1 MQESVTINRS
11 YKDRLFKIIFEDKKE
26 LLSLYNALTGKNYQ
40 NPDELEINT
49 IDDVIY
55 MHLKNDMSFILD
67 DWQNLFEQQ
76 STFNPNQPLRG
87 FFYFADLYKVK
98 YFGKKIYST
107 RLLKIPTPQYI
118 VFYNGTANMPDR
130 KELRLSDAFQQP
142 TEQPDIEVVA
152 HMLNINYGHNKELM
166 ERCQKL
172 KEYAQFIDIIRHYL
186 RENKQWSNE
195 QAISKA
201 IDDCIKNNI
210 LRDILQKERLRVMAS
225 ILSEFD
231 DVNFT
236 YDIGH
241 DIFDNHNYT
250 KLSKLQLKK
259 LNNIHIHNV
268 CNNKDHCE
276 ITPTCDY
283 ITQLRDS
290 VKYLKSINYEKS
302 IVLETGFNN
311 YPGNNYEE
319 KLINYIKSFEKIEDI
334 LKTE

>member
-1 MQESVTINRS
+1 MQESVSINRT

-49 IDDVIY
+49 IDDGIY

-118 VFYNGTANMPDR
+118 VFYNGTTNMPDK

-142 TEQPDIEVVA
+142 TTQPDIEVVA
-152 HMLNINYGHNKELM
+152 HMLNINYGHNKGLM

-186 RENKQWSNE
+186 KENEHWSNE

-201 IDDCIKNNI
+201 IDDCIQNNI

-231 DVNFT
+231 EVG
-236 YDIGH
+236 YKEMIR
-241 DIFDNHNYT
+241 
-250 KLSKLQLKK
+250 Q
-259 LNNIHIHNV
+259 
-268 CNNKDHCE
+268 E
-276 ITPTCDY
+276 A
-283 ITQLRDS
+283 
-290 VKYLKSINYEKS
+290 YEDA
-302 IVLETGFNN
+302 
-311 YPGNNYEE
+311 YEE
-319 KLINYIKSFEKIEDI
+319 GHEAGLEEGREQELAHGVKSYIKLAQSIGYAESKIVTMLMQEFNLSEDQASQYVQKI
-334 LKTE
+334 CKDK

>member
-87 FFYFADLYKVK
+87 FFYFADLYKIK

-118 VFYNGTANMPDR
+118 VFYNGTTNMPDK

-186 RENKQWSNE
+186 RENEHWTNE

-201 IDDCIKNNI
+201 IDDCIQNNI

-231 DVNFT
+231 EVGYKEMIQNEAYEDGFEDGGVKTLIEFT
-236 YDIGH
+236 QDIGYSKEDVTTLVKQRFH
-241 DIFDNHNYT
+241 
-250 KLSKLQLKK
+250 LSDDVINQYMQKFW
-259 LNNIHIHNV
+259 
-268 CNNKDHCE
+268 KD
-276 ITPTCDY
+276 
-283 ITQLRDS
+283 
-290 VKYLKSINYEKS
+290 K
-302 IVLETGFNN
+302 
-311 YPGNNYEE
+311 
-319 KLINYIKSFEKIEDI
+319 
-334 LKTE
+334 

>member
-1 MQESVTINRS
+1 MQESVSINRT

-49 IDDVIY
+49 IDDFIY

-118 VFYNGTANMPDR
+118 VFYNGTTSMPDR

-166 ERCQKL
+166 ERCRKL

-201 IDDCIKNNI
+201 IDDCIQNNI

-231 DVNFT
+231 EVGYKEMIQD
-236 YDIGH
+236 
-241 DIFDNHNYT
+241 
-250 KLSKLQLKK
+250 
-259 LNNIHIHNV
+259 
-268 CNNKDHCE
+268 E
-276 ITPTCDY
+276 A
-283 ITQLRDS
+283 
-290 VKYLKSINYEKS
+290 
-302 IVLETGFNN
+302 
-311 YPGNNYEE
+311 
-319 KLINYIKSFEKIEDI
+319 IEDGEIRGSIKLAYKLKLPKPEIIAI
-334 LKTE
+334 LRHDYNLSDEEVNQYMQKFWKN

>member
-118 VFYNGTANMPDR
+118 VFYNGTTNMPDK

-231 DVNFT
+231 EVGYKEMIQD
-236 YDIGH
+236 
-241 DIFDNHNYT
+241 
-250 KLSKLQLKK
+250 
-259 LNNIHIHNV
+259 
-268 CNNKDHCE
+268 E
-276 ITPTCDY
+276 A
-283 ITQLRDS
+283 
-290 VKYLKSINYEKS
+290 
-302 IVLETGFNN
+302 
-311 YPGNNYEE
+311 
-319 KLINYIKSFEKIEDI
+319 IEDGEIRGSIKLAYKLKLPKPEIIAI
-334 LKTE
+334 LRHDYNLSDEEVNQYMQKFWKK

>member
-1 MQESVTINRS
+1 MQESVTINRT

-118 VFYNGTANMPDR
+118 VFYNGTTSMPDR

-166 ERCQKL
+166 ERCRKL

-231 DVNFT
+231 EVG
-236 YDIGH
+236 YKEMIR
-241 DIFDNHNYT
+241 
-250 KLSKLQLKK
+250 Q
-259 LNNIHIHNV
+259 
-268 CNNKDHCE
+268 E
-276 ITPTCDY
+276 A
-283 ITQLRDS
+283 
-290 VKYLKSINYEKS
+290 YEDA
-302 IVLETGFNN
+302 
-311 YPGNNYEE
+311 YEE
-319 KLINYIKSFEKIEDI
+319 GHEAGLEEGREQELAHGVKSYIKLAQSIGYAESKIVTMLMQEFNLSEDQASQYVQ
-334 LKTE
+334 KFWKDK

>member
-1 MQESVTINRS
+1 MQESVSINRT

-118 VFYNGTANMPDR
+118 VFYNGTTNMPDK

-186 RENKQWSNE
+186 KENEHWSNE

-231 DVNFT
+231 EVGYKEMIRQEAYEDAYEEAYEEGVEYGVKYGGVKTLIEFVQ
-236 YDIGH
+236 DIGYSKEDATTLAKQRFH
-241 DIFDNHNYT
+241 
-250 KLSKLQLKK
+250 LSDDAINQYMQKFWKK
-259 LNNIHIHNV
+259 
-268 CNNKDHCE
+268 
-276 ITPTCDY
+276 
-283 ITQLRDS
+283 
-290 VKYLKSINYEKS
+290 
-302 IVLETGFNN
+302 
-311 YPGNNYEE
+311 
-319 KLINYIKSFEKIEDI
+319 
-334 LKTE
+334 

>member
-1 MQESVTINRS
+1 MQESVTINRT

-118 VFYNGTANMPDR
+118 VFYNGTTSMPDR

-186 RENKQWSNE
+186 KENEHWSNE

-201 IDDCIKNNI
+201 IDDCIQNNI

-231 DVNFT
+231 EVGYKEMIQD
-236 YDIGH
+236 
-241 DIFDNHNYT
+241 
-250 KLSKLQLKK
+250 
-259 LNNIHIHNV
+259 
-268 CNNKDHCE
+268 E
-276 ITPTCDY
+276 A
-283 ITQLRDS
+283 
-290 VKYLKSINYEKS
+290 
-302 IVLETGFNN
+302 
-311 YPGNNYEE
+311 
-319 KLINYIKSFEKIEDI
+319 IEDGEIRGSIKLAYKLKLPKPEIIAI
-334 LKTE
+334 LRHDYNLSDEEVNQYMQKFWKN

>member
-1 MQESVTINRS
+1 MQESVTINKS

-118 VFYNGTANMPDR
+118 VFYNGTTNMPDK

-142 TEQPDIEVVA
+142 TTQPDIEVVA

-166 ERCQKL
+166 ERCRKL

-186 RENKQWSNE
+186 KENEHWSNE

-231 DVNFT
+231 EVGYKEMIQD
-236 YDIGH
+236 
-241 DIFDNHNYT
+241 
-250 KLSKLQLKK
+250 
-259 LNNIHIHNV
+259 
-268 CNNKDHCE
+268 E
-276 ITPTCDY
+276 A
-283 ITQLRDS
+283 
-290 VKYLKSINYEKS
+290 
-302 IVLETGFNN
+302 
-311 YPGNNYEE
+311 
-319 KLINYIKSFEKIEDI
+319 IEDGEIRGSIKLAYKLKLPKPEIIAI
-334 LKTE
+334 LRHDYNLSDEEVNQYMQKFWKN

>member
-87 FFYFADLYKVK
+87 FFYFADLHKVK

-118 VFYNGTANMPDR
+118 VFYNGTTSMPDR

-231 DVNFT
+231 EVGYKEMIQD
-236 YDIGH
+236 
-241 DIFDNHNYT
+241 
-250 KLSKLQLKK
+250 
-259 LNNIHIHNV
+259 
-268 CNNKDHCE
+268 E
-276 ITPTCDY
+276 A
-283 ITQLRDS
+283 
-290 VKYLKSINYEKS
+290 
-302 IVLETGFNN
+302 
-311 YPGNNYEE
+311 
-319 KLINYIKSFEKIEDI
+319 IEDGEIRGSIKLAYKLKLPKPEIIAI
-334 LKTE
+334 LRHDYNLSDEEVNQYMQKFWKN

>member
-118 VFYNGTANMPDR
+118 VFYNGTTNMPDK

-166 ERCQKL
+166 ERCRKL

-201 IDDCIKNNI
+201 IDDCIQNNI

-231 DVNFT
+231 EVGYKEMIKEEAYEDAYEEV
-236 YDIGH
+236 YEE
-241 DIFDNHNYT
+241 
-250 KLSKLQLKK
+250 
-259 LNNIHIHNV
+259 V
-268 CNNKDHCE
+268 CEE
-276 ITPTCDY
+276 I
-283 ITQLRDS
+283 S
-290 VKYLKSINYEKS
+290 VKSLIEFTQDTGYSKQEVFAIIKQRFHLSDDVINQYMQK
-302 IVLETGFNN
+302 FW
-311 YPGNNYEE
+311 
-319 KLINYIKSFEKIEDI
+319 KDK
-334 LKTE
+334 

>member
-1 MQESVTINRS
+1 MQESVSINRT

-118 VFYNGTANMPDR
+118 VFYNGTTNMPDR

-142 TEQPDIEVVA
+142 TAQPDIEVVA

-166 ERCQKL
+166 ERCRKL

-201 IDDCIKNNI
+201 IDDCIQNNI

-231 DVNFT
+231 EVG
-236 YDIGH
+236 YKEMIR
-241 DIFDNHNYT
+241 
-250 KLSKLQLKK
+250 Q
-259 LNNIHIHNV
+259 
-268 CNNKDHCE
+268 E
-276 ITPTCDY
+276 A
-283 ITQLRDS
+283 
-290 VKYLKSINYEKS
+290 YEDA
-302 IVLETGFNN
+302 
-311 YPGNNYEE
+311 YEE
-319 KLINYIKSFEKIEDI
+319 GHEAGLEEGREQELAHGVKSYIKLAQSIGYAESKIVTMLMQEFNLSEDQASQYVQ
-334 LKTE
+334 KFWKDK

>member
-1 MQESVTINRS
+1 MQESVTINRT
-11 YKDRLFKIIFEDKKE
+11 YKDRLFKIIFEGKKE

-118 VFYNGTANMPDR
+118 VFYNGTTSMPDR

-186 RENKQWSNE
+186 KENEHWSNE

-231 DVNFT
+231 EVGYKEMIQD
-236 YDIGH
+236 
-241 DIFDNHNYT
+241 
-250 KLSKLQLKK
+250 
-259 LNNIHIHNV
+259 
-268 CNNKDHCE
+268 E
-276 ITPTCDY
+276 A
-283 ITQLRDS
+283 
-290 VKYLKSINYEKS
+290 
-302 IVLETGFNN
+302 
-311 YPGNNYEE
+311 
-319 KLINYIKSFEKIEDI
+319 IEDGEIRGSIKLAYKLKLPKPEIIAI
-334 LKTE
+334 LRHDYNLSDEEVNQYMQKFWKN

>member
-118 VFYNGTANMPDR
+118 VFYNGTTNMPDK

-142 TEQPDIEVVA
+142 TTQPDIEVVA

-186 RENKQWSNE
+186 KENEHWSNE

-231 DVNFT
+231 EVGYKEMIRQEAYEDAYEEAYEEGVEYGVKYGGVKTLIEFVQ
-236 YDIGH
+236 DIGYSKEDATTLAKQRFH
-241 DIFDNHNYT
+241 LSDDVINQYMQKFWKDN
-250 KLSKLQLKK
+250 
-259 LNNIHIHNV
+259 
-268 CNNKDHCE
+268 
-276 ITPTCDY
+276 
-283 ITQLRDS
+283 
-290 VKYLKSINYEKS
+290 
-302 IVLETGFNN
+302 
-311 YPGNNYEE
+311 
-319 KLINYIKSFEKIEDI
+319 
-334 LKTE
+334 

>member
-118 VFYNGTANMPDR
+118 VFYNGTTSMPDR

-142 TEQPDIEVVA
+142 TTQPDIEVVA

-186 RENKQWSNE
+186 KENKQWSNE

-201 IDDCIKNNI
+201 IDDCIQNNI

-231 DVNFT
+231 EVGYKEMIRQEAYEDAYEEAYEEGVEYGVKYGGVKTLIEFVQ
-236 YDIGH
+236 DIGYSKEDATTLAKQRFH
-241 DIFDNHNYT
+241 LSDDVINQYMQKFWKDN
-250 KLSKLQLKK
+250 
-259 LNNIHIHNV
+259 
-268 CNNKDHCE
+268 
-276 ITPTCDY
+276 
-283 ITQLRDS
+283 
-290 VKYLKSINYEKS
+290 
-302 IVLETGFNN
+302 
-311 YPGNNYEE
+311 
-319 KLINYIKSFEKIEDI
+319 
-334 LKTE
+334 

>member
-1 MQESVTINRS
+1 M
-11 YKDRLFKIIFEDKKE
+11 
-26 LLSLYNALTGKNYQ
+26 
-40 NPDELEINT
+40 EINT

-118 VFYNGTANMPDR
+118 VFYNGTTSMPDR

-186 RENKQWSNE
+186 KENKQWSNE

-201 IDDCIKNNI
+201 IDDCIQNNI

-231 DVNFT
+231 EVG
-236 YDIGH
+236 YKEMIR
-241 DIFDNHNYT
+241 
-250 KLSKLQLKK
+250 Q
-259 LNNIHIHNV
+259 
-268 CNNKDHCE
+268 E
-276 ITPTCDY
+276 A
-283 ITQLRDS
+283 
-290 VKYLKSINYEKS
+290 YEDA
-302 IVLETGFNN
+302 
-311 YPGNNYEE
+311 YEE
-319 KLINYIKSFEKIEDI
+319 GHEAGLEEGREQELAHGVKSYIKLAQSIGYAESKIVTMLMQEFNLSEDQASQYVQ
-334 LKTE
+334 KFWKDK

>member
-118 VFYNGTANMPDR
+118 VFYNGTTSMPDR

-166 ERCQKL
+166 ERCRKL

-231 DVNFT
+231 EVGYKEMIRQEAYEDAYEEVYEEISVKSLIEFVQ
-236 YDIGH
+236 DIGYSKEDAATLVKQRFH
-241 DIFDNHNYT
+241 
-250 KLSKLQLKK
+250 LSDDAINQYMQKFWKK
-259 LNNIHIHNV
+259 
-268 CNNKDHCE
+268 
-276 ITPTCDY
+276 
-283 ITQLRDS
+283 
-290 VKYLKSINYEKS
+290 
-302 IVLETGFNN
+302 
-311 YPGNNYEE
+311 
-319 KLINYIKSFEKIEDI
+319 
-334 LKTE
+334 

>member
-1 MQESVTINRS
+1 MQESVTINRT

-118 VFYNGTANMPDR
+118 VFYNGTTSMPDR

-166 ERCQKL
+166 ERCRKL

-201 IDDCIKNNI
+201 IDDCIQNNI

-231 DVNFT
+231 EVG
-236 YDIGH
+236 YKEMIR
-241 DIFDNHNYT
+241 
-250 KLSKLQLKK
+250 
-259 LNNIHIHNV
+259 
-268 CNNKDHCE
+268 E
-276 ITPTCDY
+276 EA
-283 ITQLRDS
+283 
-290 VKYLKSINYEKS
+290 YEDA
-302 IVLETGFNN
+302 
-311 YPGNNYEE
+311 YEE
-319 KLINYIKSFEKIEDI
+319 AYGKAYGEGEISGMIKLAQNLNLPKSQIITMIKQNYNLSDEKISEYMQELWKD
-334 LKTE
+334 

>member
-1 MQESVTINRS
+1 MLESVTINRT

-118 VFYNGTANMPDR
+118 VFYNGTTNMPDR

-142 TEQPDIEVVA
+142 TTQPDIEVVA

-166 ERCQKL
+166 ERCRKL

-201 IDDCIKNNI
+201 IDDCIQNNI

-231 DVNFT
+231 EVG
-236 YDIGH
+236 YKEMIR
-241 DIFDNHNYT
+241 
-250 KLSKLQLKK
+250 Q
-259 LNNIHIHNV
+259 
-268 CNNKDHCE
+268 E
-276 ITPTCDY
+276 A
-283 ITQLRDS
+283 
-290 VKYLKSINYEKS
+290 YEDA
-302 IVLETGFNN
+302 
-311 YPGNNYEE
+311 YEE
-319 KLINYIKSFEKIEDI
+319 GHEAGLEEGREQELAHGVKSYIKLAQSIGYAESKIVTMLMQEFNLSEDQASQYVQ
-334 LKTE
+334 KFWKDK

>member
-87 FFYFADLYKVK
+87 FFYFADLYKIK

-118 VFYNGTANMPDR
+118 VFYNGTTNMPDK

-186 RENKQWSNE
+186 RENEHWTNE

-201 IDDCIKNNI
+201 IDDCIQNNI

-231 DVNFT
+231 EVG
-236 YDIGH
+236 YKEMIR
-241 DIFDNHNYT
+241 
-250 KLSKLQLKK
+250 Q
-259 LNNIHIHNV
+259 
-268 CNNKDHCE
+268 E
-276 ITPTCDY
+276 A
-283 ITQLRDS
+283 
-290 VKYLKSINYEKS
+290 YEDA
-302 IVLETGFNN
+302 
-311 YPGNNYEE
+311 YEE
-319 KLINYIKSFEKIEDI
+319 GHEEGIARGVKSYIKLAQSIGYTESKIITMLMQEFNLSEDKASQYIQEFGKEK
-334 LKTE
+334 

>member
-1 MQESVTINRS
+1 MQESVTINRT

-118 VFYNGTANMPDR
+118 VFYNGTTNMPDK

-166 ERCQKL
+166 ERCRKL

-186 RENKQWSNE
+186 KENEHWSNE

-231 DVNFT
+231 EVGYKEMIRQEAYEDAYEDAYEEGVEYGVKTLIEFVQ
-236 YDIGH
+236 DIGYSKEDATTLAKQRFH
-241 DIFDNHNYT
+241 LSDDVINQYMQKFWKDN
-250 KLSKLQLKK
+250 
-259 LNNIHIHNV
+259 
-268 CNNKDHCE
+268 
-276 ITPTCDY
+276 
-283 ITQLRDS
+283 
-290 VKYLKSINYEKS
+290 
-302 IVLETGFNN
+302 
-311 YPGNNYEE
+311 
-319 KLINYIKSFEKIEDI
+319 
-334 LKTE
+334 

>member
-118 VFYNGTANMPDR
+118 VFYNGTTSMPDR

-142 TEQPDIEVVA
+142 TAQPDIEVVA

-186 RENKQWSNE
+186 KENEHWSNE

-201 IDDCIKNNI
+201 IDDCIQNNI

-231 DVNFT
+231 EVGYKEMIRQEAYEDAYEEAYEEGVEYGVKYGGVKTLIEFVQ
-236 YDIGH
+236 DIGYSKEDATTLAKQRFH
-241 DIFDNHNYT
+241 LSDDVINQYMQKFWKDN
-250 KLSKLQLKK
+250 
-259 LNNIHIHNV
+259 
-268 CNNKDHCE
+268 
-276 ITPTCDY
+276 
-283 ITQLRDS
+283 
-290 VKYLKSINYEKS
+290 
-302 IVLETGFNN
+302 
-311 YPGNNYEE
+311 
-319 KLINYIKSFEKIEDI
+319 
-334 LKTE
+334 

>member
-1 MQESVTINRS
+1 MQESVTINRT

-118 VFYNGTANMPDR
+118 VFYNGTANMPDK
-130 KELRLSDAFQQP
+130 KELRLSDSFQQP
-142 TEQPDIEVVA
+142 TAQPDIEVVA

-186 RENKQWSNE
+186 KENKQWSNE

-201 IDDCIKNNI
+201 IDDCIQNNI

-231 DVNFT
+231 EVG
-236 YDIGH
+236 YKEMIR
-241 DIFDNHNYT
+241 
-250 KLSKLQLKK
+250 Q
-259 LNNIHIHNV
+259 
-268 CNNKDHCE
+268 E
-276 ITPTCDY
+276 A
-283 ITQLRDS
+283 
-290 VKYLKSINYEKS
+290 YEDA
-302 IVLETGFNN
+302 
-311 YPGNNYEE
+311 YEE
-319 KLINYIKSFEKIEDI
+319 GHEAGLEEGREQELAHGVKSYIKLAQSIGYAESKIVTMLMQEFNLSEDQASQYVQ
-334 LKTE
+334 KFWKDK

>member
-118 VFYNGTANMPDR
+118 VFYNGTTNMPDK

-142 TEQPDIEVVA
+142 TTQPDIEVVA

-166 ERCQKL
+166 ERCRKL

-186 RENKQWSNE
+186 KENEHWSNE

-231 DVNFT
+231 EVGYKEMIQD
-236 YDIGH
+236 
-241 DIFDNHNYT
+241 
-250 KLSKLQLKK
+250 
-259 LNNIHIHNV
+259 
-268 CNNKDHCE
+268 E
-276 ITPTCDY
+276 A
-283 ITQLRDS
+283 
-290 VKYLKSINYEKS
+290 
-302 IVLETGFNN
+302 
-311 YPGNNYEE
+311 
-319 KLINYIKSFEKIEDI
+319 IEDGEIRGSIKLAYKLKLPKPEIIAI
-334 LKTE
+334 LRHDYNLSDEEVNQYMQKFWKN

>member
-1 MQESVTINRS
+1 MQESVSINRT

-118 VFYNGTANMPDR
+118 VFYNGTTSMPDR

-142 TEQPDIEVVA
+142 TAQPDIEVVA

-186 RENKQWSNE
+186 KENEHWSNE

-231 DVNFT
+231 EVGYKEMIRQEAYEDAYEEIYEEVYEEISVKSLIEFVQ
-236 YDIGH
+236 DIGYSKEDAATLVKQRFH
-241 DIFDNHNYT
+241 
-250 KLSKLQLKK
+250 LSDDAINQYMQKFWKK
-259 LNNIHIHNV
+259 
-268 CNNKDHCE
+268 
-276 ITPTCDY
+276 
-283 ITQLRDS
+283 
-290 VKYLKSINYEKS
+290 
-302 IVLETGFNN
+302 
-311 YPGNNYEE
+311 
-319 KLINYIKSFEKIEDI
+319 
-334 LKTE
+334 

>member
-1 MQESVTINRS
+1 MSRGLGDV
-11 YKDRLFKIIFEDKKE
+11 YKRQ

-118 VFYNGTANMPDR
+118 VFYNGTTNMPDK

-142 TEQPDIEVVA
+142 TEQPDIEVIA

-166 ERCQKL
+166 ERCRKL

-201 IDDCIKNNI
+201 IDDCIQNNI

-231 DVNFT
+231 EVGYKEMMQDAA
-236 YDIGH
+236 
-241 DIFDNHNYT
+241 
-250 KLSKLQLKK
+250 
-259 LNNIHIHNV
+259 
-268 CNNKDHCE
+268 
-276 ITPTCDY
+276 
-283 ITQLRDS
+283 
-290 VKYLKSINYEKS
+290 
-302 IVLETGFNN
+302 
-311 YPGNNYEE
+311 
-319 KLINYIKSFEKIEDI
+319 IEDGEIRGSIKLAYKLKLPKPEIIAI
-334 LKTE
+334 LRHDYNLSDEEVNQYMQKFWKN

>member
-1 MQESVTINRS
+1 MQESVTINRT

-26 LLSLYNALTGKNYQ
+26 LLSLYNALTGKNYP

-118 VFYNGTANMPDR
+118 VFYNGTTSMPDR
-130 KELRLSDAFQQP
+130 KELRLSHAFQQP
-142 TEQPDIEVVA
+142 TEQPVIEVVA

-166 ERCQKL
+166 ERCRKL

-186 RENKQWSNE
+186 RENEHWSNE

-231 DVNFT
+231 EVGYKEMIRQEAYEDAYEDAYEEGVEYGVKTLIEFVQ
-236 YDIGH
+236 DIGYSKEDATTLVKQRFH
-241 DIFDNHNYT
+241 
-250 KLSKLQLKK
+250 LS
-259 LNNIHIHNV
+259 
-268 CNNKDHCE
+268 D
-276 ITPTCDY
+276 DA
-283 ITQLRDS
+283 
-290 VKYLKSINYEKS
+290 INQYMQK
-302 IVLETGFNN
+302 FWKN
-311 YPGNNYEE
+311 
-319 KLINYIKSFEKIEDI
+319 
-334 LKTE
+334 

>member
-1 MQESVTINRS
+1 MQESVSINRT

-118 VFYNGTANMPDR
+118 VFYNGTTNMPDK

-166 ERCQKL
+166 ERCRKL

-186 RENKQWSNE
+186 KENKQWSNE

-201 IDDCIKNNI
+201 IDDCIQNNI

-231 DVNFT
+231 EVG
-236 YDIGH
+236 YKEMIR
-241 DIFDNHNYT
+241 
-250 KLSKLQLKK
+250 Q
-259 LNNIHIHNV
+259 
-268 CNNKDHCE
+268 E
-276 ITPTCDY
+276 A
-283 ITQLRDS
+283 
-290 VKYLKSINYEKS
+290 YEDA
-302 IVLETGFNN
+302 
-311 YPGNNYEE
+311 YEE
-319 KLINYIKSFEKIEDI
+319 GHEAGLEGGREQELAHGVKSYIKLAQSIGYAESKIVTMLMQEFNLSEDQASQYVQ
-334 LKTE
+334 KFWKDK

>member
-1 MQESVTINRS
+1 MQESVTINRT

-118 VFYNGTANMPDR
+118 VFYNGTANMPDK

-186 RENKQWSNE
+186 KENEHWSNE

-231 DVNFT
+231 EVG
-236 YDIGH
+236 YKEMIR
-241 DIFDNHNYT
+241 
-250 KLSKLQLKK
+250 
-259 LNNIHIHNV
+259 
-268 CNNKDHCE
+268 E
-276 ITPTCDY
+276 
-283 ITQLRDS
+283 
-290 VKYLKSINYEKS
+290 EA
-302 IVLETGFNN
+302 
-311 YPGNNYEE
+311 YEE
-319 KLINYIKSFEKIEDI
+319 AYGEGEISGMIKLAQNLKLPKSQIITMIKQNYNLSDEEISEYMQELWKD
-334 LKTE
+334 

>member
-1 MQESVTINRS
+1 MQESVTINRT

-118 VFYNGTANMPDR
+118 VFYNGTTNMPDK

-166 ERCQKL
+166 ERCRKL

-210 LRDILQKERLRVMAS
+210 LCDILQKERLRVMAS

-231 DVNFT
+231 EVGYKEMIRQEAYEDAYEEAYEEGVEYGVKYGGVKTLIEFVQ
-236 YDIGH
+236 DIGYSKEDATTLAKQRFH
-241 DIFDNHNYT
+241 LSDDVINQYMQKFWKDN
-250 KLSKLQLKK
+250 
-259 LNNIHIHNV
+259 
-268 CNNKDHCE
+268 
-276 ITPTCDY
+276 
-283 ITQLRDS
+283 
-290 VKYLKSINYEKS
+290 
-302 IVLETGFNN
+302 
-311 YPGNNYEE
+311 
-319 KLINYIKSFEKIEDI
+319 
-334 LKTE
+334 

>member
-1 MQESVTINRS
+1 MQESVTINRT

-118 VFYNGTANMPDR
+118 VFYNGTTSMPDR

-201 IDDCIKNNI
+201 IDDCIQNNI

-231 DVNFT
+231 EVG
-236 YDIGH
+236 YKEMIR
-241 DIFDNHNYT
+241 
-250 KLSKLQLKK
+250 
-259 LNNIHIHNV
+259 
-268 CNNKDHCE
+268 E
-276 ITPTCDY
+276 EA
-283 ITQLRDS
+283 
-290 VKYLKSINYEKS
+290 YEDA
-302 IVLETGFNN
+302 
-311 YPGNNYEE
+311 YEE
-319 KLINYIKSFEKIEDI
+319 AYGKAYGEGEISGMIKLAQNLNLPKSQIITMIKQNYNLSDEKISEYMQELWKD
-334 LKTE
+334 

>member
-1 MQESVTINRS
+1 MQESVTINRT

-118 VFYNGTANMPDR
+118 VFYNGTTSMPDR

-142 TEQPDIEVVA
+142 TAQPDIEVVA

-201 IDDCIKNNI
+201 IDDCIQNNI

-231 DVNFT
+231 EVG
-236 YDIGH
+236 YKEMIR
-241 DIFDNHNYT
+241 
-250 KLSKLQLKK
+250 Q
-259 LNNIHIHNV
+259 
-268 CNNKDHCE
+268 E
-276 ITPTCDY
+276 A
-283 ITQLRDS
+283 
-290 VKYLKSINYEKS
+290 YEDA
-302 IVLETGFNN
+302 
-311 YPGNNYEE
+311 YEE
-319 KLINYIKSFEKIEDI
+319 GHEAGLEEGREQELAHGVKSYIKLAQSIGYAESKIVTMLMQEFNLSEDQASQYVQ
-334 LKTE
+334 KFWKDK

>member
-1 MQESVTINRS
+1 MQESVSINRT

-118 VFYNGTANMPDR
+118 VFYNGTANMPDK

-166 ERCQKL
+166 ERCRKL

-186 RENKQWSNE
+186 KENKQWSNE

-201 IDDCIKNNI
+201 IDDCIQNNI

-231 DVNFT
+231 EVGYKEMIRQEAYEDV
-236 YDIGH
+236 
-241 DIFDNHNYT
+241 
-250 KLSKLQLKK
+250 
-259 LNNIHIHNV
+259 
-268 CNNKDHCE
+268 
-276 ITPTCDY
+276 
-283 ITQLRDS
+283 
-290 VKYLKSINYEKS
+290 
-302 IVLETGFNN
+302 
-311 YPGNNYEE
+311 YEE
-319 KLINYIKSFEKIEDI
+319 GLEEGLACGVKSYIKLAQSIGYTESKIVTMLMQEFNLSEDKASRYI
-334 LKTE
+334 

>member
-1 MQESVTINRS
+1 MQESVSINRT

-55 MHLKNDMSFILD
+55 MHLKNDMSFILN

-118 VFYNGTANMPDR
+118 VFYNGTTSMPDR

-142 TEQPDIEVVA
+142 TAQPDIEVVA

-186 RENKQWSNE
+186 KENKQWSNE

-201 IDDCIKNNI
+201 IDDCIQNNI

-231 DVNFT
+231 EVG
-236 YDIGH
+236 YKEMIR
-241 DIFDNHNYT
+241 
-250 KLSKLQLKK
+250 Q
-259 LNNIHIHNV
+259 
-268 CNNKDHCE
+268 E
-276 ITPTCDY
+276 A
-283 ITQLRDS
+283 
-290 VKYLKSINYEKS
+290 YEDA
-302 IVLETGFNN
+302 
-311 YPGNNYEE
+311 YEE
-319 KLINYIKSFEKIEDI
+319 GHEAGLEEGREQELAHGVKSYIKLAQSIGYAESKIVTMLMQEFNLSEDQASQYVQ
-334 LKTE
+334 KFWKDK

>member
-76 STFNPNQPLRG
+76 STFNPNQSLRG

-118 VFYNGTANMPDR
+118 VFYNGTTNMPDK

-142 TEQPDIEVVA
+142 TTQPDIEVVA

-186 RENKQWSNE
+186 KENKQWSNE
-195 QAISKA
+195 RAISKA
-201 IDDCIKNNI
+201 IDDCIQNNI

-231 DVNFT
+231 EVGYKEMIQD
-236 YDIGH
+236 
-241 DIFDNHNYT
+241 
-250 KLSKLQLKK
+250 
-259 LNNIHIHNV
+259 
-268 CNNKDHCE
+268 E
-276 ITPTCDY
+276 A
-283 ITQLRDS
+283 
-290 VKYLKSINYEKS
+290 
-302 IVLETGFNN
+302 
-311 YPGNNYEE
+311 
-319 KLINYIKSFEKIEDI
+319 IEDGEIRGSIKLAYKLKLPKPEIIAI
-334 LKTE
+334 LRHDYNLSDEEVNQYMQRFWKN